1 VSYTLEFT
9 SLAQARSYFGVP
21 TAQEAGL
28 ASRAEKACRLRVL
41 GKTQKQIAQ
50 ELGVSVSTVKRCL
63 HG

>member
-1 VSYTLEFT
+1 MSYTLEFT

-21 TAQEAGL
+21 TSQEAGL
-28 ASRAEKACRLRVL
+28 ASRAEKARRLRAL

-50 ELGVSVSTVKRCL
+50 ELGLSVSTIRRCL